1 MEITPTRRNYKSK
14 NKSFKPTQSTPKVN
28 KGPKS
33 RMNFKKTLIED
44 SISQKTTKFS
54 ALLNNPMPLK
64 KETPPFLSASVLEGR
79 VPYLFKSFLTKLYK
93 VKNDKDISLNGGGEQ
108 TDATTKIC
116 ISTIDSLKNIIKDI
130 NAESTFLIVDECHK
144 IGTEK
149 RGDMLTNNWH
159 ATLGLSATPERDYDD
174 NFYIIIK
181 KILGDIIFDYDY
193 IDAREDEVIVNFKL
207 LYGYAALLPEEEQ
220 KYKKFTKSIQ
230 RRAATIGG
238 NNMDDYPLKMLI
250 FNRARLIKNSKNR
263 IPYGV
268 ELIQKYKRD
277 SWIVFTENKKQA
289 KDFNDIIRNKG
300 FKSGI
305 YNTDLN
311 DDERQENLENF
322 KAGKLNVLVSCTA
335 LDEGF
340 DMPEADG
347 AMILSA
353 SSSKRQRIQ
362 RMGRVLRITANK
374 ENALIVTVYSS
385 KTEYEKLREESN
397 RYKLEGVPI
406 KWQQMTL

>member
-1 MEITPTRRNYKSK
+1 MKLRSWQAEAFPLWW
-14 NKSFKPTQSTPKVN
+14 NKQQGIIKVVT
-28 KGPKS
+28 GGG
-33 RMNFKKTLIED
+33 KTFFAIHCIKEYIKASPEKDILIVVP
-44 SISQKTTKFS
+44 SI
-54 ALLNNPMPLK
+54 ALLDQWNEALLENNVNQ
-64 KETPPFLSASVLEGR
+64 EIV
-79 VPYLFKSFLTKLYK
+79 
-93 VKNDKDISLNGGGEQ
+93 LNGGGEKV
-108 TDATTKIC
+108 DKSAKI
-116 ISTIDSLKNIIKDI
+116 IVTTIDSLKNILGIV
-130 NAESTFLIVDECHK
+130 NAENSLLIVDECHK

-207 LYGYAALLPEEEQ
+207 LYGYAALLPEEED

-289 KDFNDIIRNKG
+289 KEFNTIINKKG

-305 YNTDLN
+305 YNTDLK
-311 DDERQENLENF
+311 DDERQENLDSF

-397 RYKLEGVPI
+397 RYQLEGVPV
-406 KWQQMTL
+406 KWQQMSL

>member
-1 MEITPTRRNYKSK
+1 MKLREWQETAFPLWWNRKRGIV
-14 NKSFKPTQSTPKVN
+14 KVVT
-28 KGPKS
+28 GGG
-33 RMNFKKTLIED
+33 KTVFAIHCLKQYLEENPSNSILIVVP
-44 SISQKTTKFS
+44 SI
-54 ALLNNPMPLK
+54 ALLDQWY
-64 KETPPFLSASVLEGR
+64 EGLLQS
-79 VPYLFKSFLTKLYK
+79 YDANQL
-93 VKNDKDISLNGGGEQ
+93 SLNGGGEHLEELSMI
-108 TDATTKIC
+108 T
-116 ISTIDSLKNIIKDI
+116 ISTIDSVKNIIDKFD
-130 NAESTFLIVDECHK
+130 ASQTLLIVDECHK

-149 RGDMLTNNWH
+149 RGETLTNNWH

-207 LYGYAALLPEEEQ
+207 LYAYAAMTPEEEDE
-220 KYKKFTKSIQ
+220 YKKFTKSIQ

-238 NNMDDYPLKMLI
+238 NNMNDYPLKMMI
-250 FNRARLIKNSKNR
+250 FNRARMVKNSKNR
-263 IPYGV
+263 IPFGI
-268 ELIQKYKRD
+268 ELLQKYKRD

-289 KDFNDIIRNKG
+289 KEFNTIINTKG
-300 FKSGI
+300 YQSAI
-305 YNTDLN
+305 YNTDL
-311 DDERQENLENF
+311 DATEREENLNNF
-322 KAGKLNVLVSCTA
+322 KSGNLNVLVSCTA

-374 ENALIVTVYSS
+374 QNALIVTVYSS

-397 RYKLEGVPI
+397 RYQLEGVPI
-406 KWQQMTL
+406 KWQQMQ

>member
-1 MEITPTRRNYKSK
+1 MKLREWQEKAFPLWWAEKRGIV
-14 NKSFKPTQSTPKVN
+14 KVVT
-28 KGPKS
+28 GGG
-33 RMNFKKTLIED
+33 KTVFAIHCLTKYLEEEKD
-44 SISQKTTKFS
+44 NSIFIVVPSIALLDQWYEGLQKTFDDT
-54 ALLNNPMPLK
+54 
-64 KETPPFLSASVLEGR
+64 
-79 VPYLFKSFLTKLYK
+79 
-93 VKNDKDISLNGGGEQ
+93 DISLNGGGEHLEEIS
-108 TDATTKIC
+108 KIT
-116 ISTIDSLKNIIKDI
+116 ISTIDSVKNIIHKFDAS
-130 NAESTFLIVDECHK
+130 NTLLIVDECHK

-149 RGDMLTNNWH
+149 RGETLTNNWH

-207 LYGYAALLPEEEQ
+207 LYAYAAMTKDEED

-238 NNMDDYPLKMLI
+238 NNMNDYPLKMLI
-250 FNRARLIKNSKNR
+250 FNRARMVKNSKNR
-263 IPYGV
+263 IPFGV
-268 ELIQKYKRD
+268 ELLQKHKRD

-289 KDFNDIIRNKG
+289 KEFNKIINKKG
-300 FKSGI
+300 YKSAI
-305 YNTDLN
+305 YNTDLDN
-311 DDERQENLENF
+311 VEREENLYNF
-322 KAGKLNVLVSCTA
+322 KSGNLNVLVSCTA

-385 KTEYEKLREESN
+385 KTEFDKLREESN
-397 RYKLEGVPI
+397 RYKLEGVPV
-406 KWQQMTL
+406 KWQQME

>member
-1 MEITPTRRNYKSK
+1 MKLREWQENAFPLWWAKKRGIIKVVTGGGKTVFAIHCLKKYLEEEPDKSILIVVPSIALLDQWYEGISLNFKSK
-14 NKSFKPTQSTPKVN
+14 
-28 KGPKS
+28 
-33 RMNFKKTLIED
+33 
-44 SISQKTTKFS
+44 
-54 ALLNNPMPLK
+54 
-64 KETPPFLSASVLEGR
+64 
-79 VPYLFKSFLTKLYK
+79 
-93 VKNDKDISLNGGGEQ
+93 DIALNGGGEQ
-108 TDATTKIC
+108 ITDLSKVC
-116 ISTIDSLKNIIKDI
+116 ITTIDSLKNIISKVDQD
-130 NAESTFLIVDECHK
+130 NTLLIVDECHK

-149 RGDMLTNNWH
+149 RGEMLTGNWH

-174 NFYIIIK
+174 NFYIIII

-207 LYGYAALLPEEEQ
+207 LYAYAEMTEAEND
-220 KYKKFTKSIQ
+220 KYKDFTKKIQ

-238 NNMDDYPLKMLI
+238 NNMNDYPLKMLI
-250 FNRARLIKNSKNR
+250 FNRARMVKNSKNR
-263 IPYGV
+263 IPFGV
-268 ELIQKYKRD
+268 ELLQKHKRD

-289 KDFNDIIRNKG
+289 KEFNKIINKKG
-300 FKSGI
+300 YKSAI
-305 YNTDLN
+305 YNTDLDN
-311 DDERQENLENF
+311 AEREENLNNF
-322 KAGKLNVLVSCTA
+322 KSGNLNVLVSCTA

-385 KTEYEKLREESN
+385 NTEYVKLKEESN
-397 RYKLEGVPI
+397 RYQLENVPI
-406 KWQQMTL
+406 RWQKMK

>member
-1 MEITPTRRNYKSK
+1 MKLRQWQEKAFPLWWTKKRGIVKVVTGGGKTVFAIHCLTNYLKEQK
-14 NKSFKPTQSTPKVN
+14 DN
-28 KGPKS
+28 
-33 RMNFKKTLIED
+33 
-44 SISQKTTKFS
+44 SIFIIVPSIALLDQWYEGLQKTF
-54 ALLNNPMPLK
+54 
-64 KETPPFLSASVLEGR
+64 G
-79 VPYLFKSFLTKLYK
+79 
-93 VKNDKDISLNGGGEQ
+93 DKDISLNGGGEHLENIS
-108 TDATTKIC
+108 KIT
-116 ISTIDSLKNIIKDI
+116 ISTIDSVKNIIHKF
-130 NAESTFLIVDECHK
+130 NAPNTLLIVDECHK

-149 RGDMLTNNWH
+149 RGEILTGNWH

-207 LYGYAALLPEEEQ
+207 LYAYAEMTEAEND
-220 KYKKFTKSIQ
+220 KYKDFTKKIQ

-238 NNMDDYPLKMLI
+238 NNMNDYPLKMLI
-250 FNRARLIKNSKNR
+250 FNRARMVKNSKNR
-263 IPYGV
+263 IPFGV
-268 ELIQKYKRD
+268 ELLQKHKRD

-289 KDFNDIIRNKG
+289 KEFNKIINKKG
-300 FKSGI
+300 YKSAI
-305 YNTDLN
+305 YNTDLDN
-311 DDERQENLENF
+311 NEREENLNNF
-322 KAGKLNVLVSCTA
+322 KSGNLNVLVSCTA

-385 KTEYEKLREESN
+385 NTEYVKLKEESN
-397 RYKLEGVPI
+397 RYQLENVPI
-406 KWQQMTL
+406 RWQKMK

>member
-1 MEITPTRRNYKSK
+1 MVTFLKLREWQEKAFPLWWEKKRGIIKVVTGGGKTFFAIHCLKRYLENDPQKSI
-14 NKSFKPTQSTPKVN
+14 
-28 KGPKS
+28 
-33 RMNFKKTLIED
+33 LIVVP
-44 SISQKTTKFS
+44 SI
-54 ALLNNPMPLK
+54 ALLDQWYDSLSQNFDD
-64 KETPPFLSASVLEGR
+64 KE
-79 VPYLFKSFLTKLYK
+79 
-93 VKNDKDISLNGGGEQ
+93 ISLNGGGEQ
-108 TDATTKIC
+108 TKVITKIC
-116 ISTIDSLKNIIKDI
+116 ISTIDSLKNIISLID
-130 NAESTFLIVDECHK
+130 AENTLLIVDECHK

-149 RGDMLTNNWH
+149 RGEMLTNAWH

-207 LYGYAALLPEEEQ
+207 LYGYAALLPEEEN

-238 NNMDDYPLKMLI
+238 QDMNDYPLKMLI
-250 FNRARLIKNSKNR
+250 FNRARLVKNSKNR
-263 IPYGV
+263 IPYGI
-268 ELIQKYKRD
+268 ELIQKYERD
-277 SWIVFTENKKQA
+277 SWIDFTENKKQA
-289 KDFNDIIRNKG
+289 KEFNKIVNNLKG
-300 FKSGI
+300 FNSGI

-311 DDERQENLENF
+311 DDERQENLEKF
-322 KAGKLNVLVSCTA
+322 KAGNLNVLVSCTA

-397 RYKLEGVPI
+397 RYKLEGVPV
-406 KWQQMTL
+406 KWQQMSL

>member
-1 MEITPTRRNYKSK
+1 MVTFLKLREWQEKAFPLWWEKKRGIIKVVTGGGKTFFAIHCLKRYLENDPQKSI
-14 NKSFKPTQSTPKVN
+14 
-28 KGPKS
+28 
-33 RMNFKKTLIED
+33 LIVVP
-44 SISQKTTKFS
+44 SI
-54 ALLNNPMPLK
+54 ALLDQWYDSLSQNFDD
-64 KETPPFLSASVLEGR
+64 KE
-79 VPYLFKSFLTKLYK
+79 
-93 VKNDKDISLNGGGEQ
+93 ISLNGGGEQ
-108 TDATTKIC
+108 TKVITKIC
-116 ISTIDSLKNIIKDI
+116 ISTIDSLKNIISLID
-130 NAESTFLIVDECHK
+130 AENTLLIVDECHK

-149 RGDMLTNNWH
+149 RGEMLTNAWH

-207 LYGYAALLPEEEQ
+207 LYGYAALLPEEEN

-238 NNMDDYPLKMLI
+238 QDMNDYPLKMLI
-250 FNRARLIKNSKNR
+250 FNRARLVKNSKNR
-263 IPYGV
+263 IPYGI
-268 ELIQKYKRD
+268 ELIQKYERD

-289 KDFNDIIRNKG
+289 KEFNKIVNKLKG
-300 FKSGI
+300 FNSGI

-311 DDERQENLENF
+311 DDERQENLEKF
-322 KAGKLNVLVSCTA
+322 KAGNLNVLVSCTA

-362 RMGRVLRITANK
+362 TMGRVLRITANK

-397 RYKLEGVPI
+397 RYKLEGVPV
-406 KWQQMTL
+406 KWQQISL

>member
-1 MEITPTRRNYKSK
+1 MKLREWQEKAFPLWWK
-14 NKSFKPTQSTPKVN
+14 NKRGIIKVVTGGGKTFFAIHCLRKYLEEDHN
-28 KGPKS
+28 K
-33 RMNFKKTLIED
+33 NILIVVP
-44 SISQKTTKFS
+44 SI
-54 ALLNNPMPLK
+54 ALLDQWY
-64 KETPPFLSASVLEGR
+64 ESLSQNFSDRE
-79 VPYLFKSFLTKLYK
+79 
-93 VKNDKDISLNGGGEQ
+93 ISLNGGGEQ
-108 TDATTKIC
+108 TTSITKIC
-116 ISTIDSLKNIIKDI
+116 ISTIDSLKNIIKEVDAS
-130 NAESTFLIVDECHK
+130 NSLLIVDECHK

-149 RGDMLTNNWH
+149 RGEMLTKNWH

-207 LYGYAALLPEEEQ
+207 LYGYAALLPEEEN
-220 KYKKFTKSIQ
+220 KYRKFTKSIQ

-238 NNMDDYPLKMLI
+238 QDMNDYPLKMLI
-250 FNRARLIKNSKNR
+250 FNRARLVKNSKNR
-263 IPYGV
+263 IPYGI

-289 KDFNDIIRNKG
+289 KEFNKKVNHIKG
-300 FKSGI
+300 FESGI
-305 YNTDLN
+305 YNTDLK

-322 KAGKLNVLVSCTA
+322 KAGMLNVLVSCTA

-397 RYKLEGVPI
+397 RYKLEGVPV
-406 KWQQMTL
+406 KWQQMSL

>member
-1 MEITPTRRNYKSK
+1 MKLREWQENAFPLWWAKKRGIIKVVTGGGKTVFAIHCLKKYLEEEPNKSILIVVPSIALLDQWYEGISLNFK
-14 NKSFKPTQSTPKVN
+14 NK
-28 KGPKS
+28 
-33 RMNFKKTLIED
+33 
-44 SISQKTTKFS
+44 
-54 ALLNNPMPLK
+54 
-64 KETPPFLSASVLEGR
+64 
-79 VPYLFKSFLTKLYK
+79 
-93 VKNDKDISLNGGGEQ
+93 DIALNGGGEQ
-108 TDATTKIC
+108 ITDLSKVC
-116 ISTIDSLKNIIKDI
+116 ITTIDSLKNIISKV
-130 NAESTFLIVDECHK
+130 EQQSTLLIVDECHK

-149 RGDMLTNNWH
+149 RGEMLAGNWH

-207 LYGYAALLPEEEQ
+207 LYAYAEMTEAEND
-220 KYKKFTKSIQ
+220 KYKDFTKKIQ

-238 NNMDDYPLKMLI
+238 NNMNDYPLKMLI
-250 FNRARLIKNSKNR
+250 FNRARMVKNSKNR
-263 IPYGV
+263 IPSGV
-268 ELIQKYKRD
+268 KLLQKYKRD

-289 KDFNDIIRNKG
+289 KEFNKIINKKG
-300 FKSGI
+300 YKSAI
-305 YNTDLN
+305 YNTDLDN
-311 DDERQENLENF
+311 AEREENLNNF
-322 KAGKLNVLVSCTA
+322 KSGNLNVLVSCTA

-385 KTEYEKLREESN
+385 KTEFEKLREEST
-397 RYKLEGVPI
+397 RYKLEGVPV
-406 KWQQMTL
+406 KWQQMRL

>member
-1 MEITPTRRNYKSK
+1 MKLREWQAKAFPLWWAKKRGIVKVVTGGGKTVFAIHCLTKYLEE
-14 NKSFKPTQSTPKVN
+14 NK
-28 KGPKS
+28 
-33 RMNFKKTLIED
+33 D
-44 SISQKTTKFS
+44 HSIFIVVPSI
-54 ALLNNPMPLK
+54 ALLDQWY
-64 KETPPFLSASVLEGR
+64 EG
-79 VPYLFKSFLTKLYK
+79 LQKDF
-93 VKNDKDISLNGGGEQ
+93 NEKDIALNGGGEHLEHLSR
-108 TDATTKIC
+108 IN
-116 ISTIDSLKNIIKDI
+116 ISTIDSVKNIIEQFDASK
-130 NAESTFLIVDECHK
+130 TLLIVDECHK

-149 RGDMLTNNWH
+149 RGEILTNNWH

-174 NFYIIIK
+174 NFYIIIR

-207 LYGYAALLPEEEQ
+207 LYAYAAMTQDEEE
-220 KYKKFTKSIQ
+220 KYKKSTKSIQ

-238 NNMDDYPLKMLI
+238 NDMNDYPLKMLI
-250 FNRARLIKNSKNR
+250 FNRARMVKNSKNR
-263 IPYGV
+263 IPFGI
-268 ELIQKYKRD
+268 ELLQKHKRD

-289 KDFNDIIRNKG
+289 KEFNKIINTKG
-300 FKSGI
+300 YKSAI
-305 YNTDLN
+305 YNTDLDN
-311 DDERQENLENF
+311 AEREENLNNF
-322 KAGKLNVLVSCTA
+322 KNGNLNVLVSCTA

-374 ENALIVTVYSS
+374 QNALIVTVYSS
-385 KTEYEKLREESN
+385 KTEFDKLREESN

-406 KWQQMTL
+406 KWQQMK

>member
-1 MEITPTRRNYKSK
+1 MKLREWQAKAFPLWWAKKRGIVKVVTGGGKTVFAIHCLAKHLEE
-14 NKSFKPTQSTPKVN
+14 NK
-28 KGPKS
+28 
-33 RMNFKKTLIED
+33 D
-44 SISQKTTKFS
+44 HSIFIVVPSI
-54 ALLNNPMPLK
+54 ALLDQWY
-64 KETPPFLSASVLEGR
+64 EG
-79 VPYLFKSFLTKLYK
+79 LQKDFSE
-93 VKNDKDISLNGGGEQ
+93 KDIALNGGGEHLEHLSR
-108 TDATTKIC
+108 IN
-116 ISTIDSLKNIIKDI
+116 ISTIDSVKNIIEQFDASK
-130 NAESTFLIVDECHK
+130 TLLIVDECHK

-149 RGDMLTNNWH
+149 RGEILTNNWH

-174 NFYIIIK
+174 NFYIIIR

-207 LYGYAALLPEEEQ
+207 LYAYAAMTQDEEE
-220 KYKKFTKSIQ
+220 KYKKSTKSIQ

-238 NNMDDYPLKMLI
+238 NDMNDYPLKMLI
-250 FNRARLIKNSKNR
+250 FNRARMVKNSKNR
-263 IPYGV
+263 IPFGI
-268 ELIQKYKRD
+268 ELLQKHKRD

-289 KDFNDIIRNKG
+289 KEFNKIINTKG
-300 FKSGI
+300 YKSAI
-305 YNTDLN
+305 YNTDLDN
-311 DDERQENLENF
+311 AEREENLNNF
-322 KAGKLNVLVSCTA
+322 KNGNLNVLVSCTA

-374 ENALIVTVYSS
+374 QNALIVTVYSS
-385 KTEYEKLREESN
+385 KTEFDKLREESN

-406 KWQQMTL
+406 KWQQMKQV

>member
-1 MEITPTRRNYKSK
+1 MKLREWQEKAFPLWWK
-14 NKSFKPTQSTPKVN
+14 NKRGIIKVVTGGGKTFFAIHCLRKYLEEDHN
-28 KGPKS
+28 K
-33 RMNFKKTLIED
+33 NILIVVP
-44 SISQKTTKFS
+44 SI
-54 ALLNNPMPLK
+54 ALLDQWY
-64 KETPPFLSASVLEGR
+64 ESLSQNFSDRE
-79 VPYLFKSFLTKLYK
+79 
-93 VKNDKDISLNGGGEQ
+93 ISLNGGGEQ
-108 TDATTKIC
+108 TTSITKIC
-116 ISTIDSLKNIIKDI
+116 ISTIDSLKNIIKEVDAS
-130 NAESTFLIVDECHK
+130 NSLLIVDECHK

-149 RGDMLTNNWH
+149 RGEMLTNNWH

-207 LYGYAALLPEEEQ
+207 LYGYAALLPEEEN
-220 KYKKFTKSIQ
+220 KYRKFTKSIQ

-238 NNMDDYPLKMLI
+238 QDMNDYPLKMLI
-250 FNRARLIKNSKNR
+250 FNRARLVKNSKNR
-263 IPYGV
+263 IPYGI
-268 ELIQKYKRD
+268 ELIQKYERD

-289 KDFNDIIRNKG
+289 KEFNKKVNHIKG
-300 FKSGI
+300 FESGI
-305 YNTDLN
+305 YNTDLK

-406 KWQQMTL
+406 KWQQMSL

>member
-1 MEITPTRRNYKSK
+1 MKLRQWQEKAFPLWWAKKRGIV
-14 NKSFKPTQSTPKVN
+14 KVVT
-28 KGPKS
+28 GGG
-33 RMNFKKTLIED
+33 KTVFAIHCLTKYLEEQKD
-44 SISQKTTKFS
+44 NSIFIVVPSIALLDQWYEGLQKTF
-54 ALLNNPMPLK
+54 
-64 KETPPFLSASVLEGR
+64 G
-79 VPYLFKSFLTKLYK
+79 
-93 VKNDKDISLNGGGEQ
+93 DKDISLNGGGEHLENIS
-108 TDATTKIC
+108 KIT
-116 ISTIDSLKNIIKDI
+116 ISTIDSVKNIIHKFDAS
-130 NAESTFLIVDECHK
+130 NTLLIVDECHK

-149 RGDMLTNNWH
+149 RGETLTNNWH

-207 LYGYAALLPEEEQ
+207 LYAYAAMTEDEEE

-238 NNMDDYPLKMLI
+238 NNMNDYPLKMLI
-250 FNRARLIKNSKNR
+250 FNRARMVKNSKNR
-263 IPYGV
+263 IPFGV
-268 ELIQKYKRD
+268 ELLQKHKRD

-289 KDFNDIIRNKG
+289 KEFNKIINKKG
-300 FKSGI
+300 YKSAI
-305 YNTDLN
+305 YNTDLDN
-311 DDERQENLENF
+311 AEREENLNNF
-322 KAGKLNVLVSCTA
+322 KSGKLNVLVSCTA

-385 KTEYEKLREESN
+385 KTEFDKLREESN
-397 RYKLEGVPI
+397 RYKLEGVPV
-406 KWQQMTL
+406 KWQQMK

>member
-1 MEITPTRRNYKSK
+1 LKLREWQENAFPLWWAKKRGIIKVVTGGGKTVFAIHCLKKYLEEEPDKSILIVVPSIALLDQWYEGISLNFKSK
-14 NKSFKPTQSTPKVN
+14 
-28 KGPKS
+28 
-33 RMNFKKTLIED
+33 
-44 SISQKTTKFS
+44 
-54 ALLNNPMPLK
+54 
-64 KETPPFLSASVLEGR
+64 
-79 VPYLFKSFLTKLYK
+79 
-93 VKNDKDISLNGGGEQ
+93 DIALNGGGEQ
-108 TDATTKIC
+108 ITDLSKVC
-116 ISTIDSLKNIIKDI
+116 ITTIDSLKNIISKVDQD
-130 NAESTFLIVDECHK
+130 NTLLIVDECHK

-149 RGDMLTNNWH
+149 RGEMLTGNWH

-207 LYGYAALLPEEEQ
+207 LYAYAEMTEAEND
-220 KYKKFTKSIQ
+220 KYKDFTKKIQ

-238 NNMDDYPLKMLI
+238 NNMNDYPLKMLI
-250 FNRARLIKNSKNR
+250 FNRARMVKNSKNR
-263 IPYGV
+263 IPFGV
-268 ELIQKYKRD
+268 ELLQKHKRD

-289 KDFNDIIRNKG
+289 KEFNKIINKKG
-300 FKSGI
+300 YKSAI
-305 YNTDLN
+305 YNTDLDN
-311 DDERQENLENF
+311 NEREENLNNF
-322 KAGKLNVLVSCTA
+322 KSGNLNVLVSCTA

-385 KTEYEKLREESN
+385 NTEYVKLKEESN
-397 RYKLEGVPI
+397 RYQLENVPI
-406 KWQQMTL
+406 RWQKMK

>member
-1 MEITPTRRNYKSK
+1 MKLREWQAKAFPLWWAKKRGIVKVVTGGGKTVFAIHCLTKYLEE
-14 NKSFKPTQSTPKVN
+14 NK
-28 KGPKS
+28 
-33 RMNFKKTLIED
+33 D
-44 SISQKTTKFS
+44 HSIFIVVPSI
-54 ALLNNPMPLK
+54 ALLDQWYEGLQKDFNE
-64 KETPPFLSASVLEGR
+64 KE
-79 VPYLFKSFLTKLYK
+79 
-93 VKNDKDISLNGGGEQ
+93 ISLNGGGEHLE
-108 TDATTKIC
+108 KLSRIN
-116 ISTIDSLKNIIKDI
+116 ISTIDSVKNIIQQFDASK
-130 NAESTFLIVDECHK
+130 TLLIVDECHK

-149 RGDMLTNNWH
+149 RGEVLSNNWY

-174 NFYIIIK
+174 NFYIIIR

-207 LYGYAALLPEEEQ
+207 LYAYAAMTPDEEE

-238 NNMDDYPLKMLI
+238 NDMNDYPLKMLI
-250 FNRARLIKNSKNR
+250 FNRARMVKNSKNR
-263 IPYGV
+263 IPFGI
-268 ELIQKYKRD
+268 ELLQKHKRD

-289 KDFNDIIRNKG
+289 KEFNKIINTKG
-300 FKSGI
+300 YKSAI
-305 YNTDLN
+305 YNTDLDN
-311 DDERQENLENF
+311 AEREENLNNF
-322 KAGKLNVLVSCTA
+322 KNGNLNVLVSCTA

-374 ENALIVTVYSS
+374 QNALIVTVYSS
-385 KTEYEKLREESN
+385 KTEFDKLREESN
-397 RYKLEGVPI
+397 RYKLEGVPV
-406 KWQQMTL
+406 KWQQMK

>member
-1 MEITPTRRNYKSK
+1 MKLRQWQEKAFPLWWAKKRGIV
-14 NKSFKPTQSTPKVN
+14 KVVTGGGKTVFAIYCLTKYLEEQ
-28 KGPKS
+28 KG
-33 RMNFKKTLIED
+33 N
-44 SISQKTTKFS
+44 SIFIIVPSIALLDQWYEGLQKTF
-54 ALLNNPMPLK
+54 
-64 KETPPFLSASVLEGR
+64 G
-79 VPYLFKSFLTKLYK
+79 
-93 VKNDKDISLNGGGEQ
+93 DKDISLNGGGEHLENIS
-108 TDATTKIC
+108 KIT
-116 ISTIDSLKNIIKDI
+116 ISTIDSVKNIIHKF
-130 NAESTFLIVDECHK
+130 NAPNTLLIVDECHK

-149 RGDMLTNNWH
+149 RGEILTGNWH

-207 LYGYAALLPEEEQ
+207 LYAYAEMTEAEND
-220 KYKKFTKSIQ
+220 KYKDFTKKIQ

-238 NNMDDYPLKMLI
+238 NNMNDYPLKMLI
-250 FNRARLIKNSKNR
+250 FNRARMVKNSKNR
-263 IPYGV
+263 IPFGV
-268 ELIQKYKRD
+268 ELLQKHKRD

-289 KDFNDIIRNKG
+289 KEFNKIINKKG
-300 FKSGI
+300 YKSAI
-305 YNTDLN
+305 YNTDLDN
-311 DDERQENLENF
+311 NEREENLNNF
-322 KAGKLNVLVSCTA
+322 KSGNLNVLVSCTA

-385 KTEYEKLREESN
+385 NTEYVKLKEESN
-397 RYKLEGVPI
+397 RYQLENVPI
-406 KWQQMTL
+406 RWQKMK

>member
-1 MEITPTRRNYKSK
+1 LKLRDWQEKAFPLWWADKRGIVKVVTGGGKTIFAIHCLTKYLEEERSKSI
-14 NKSFKPTQSTPKVN
+14 
-28 KGPKS
+28 
-33 RMNFKKTLIED
+33 LIVVP
-44 SISQKTTKFS
+44 SI
-54 ALLNNPMPLK
+54 ALLDQWYEVMSQ
-64 KETPPFLSASVLEGR
+64 TFDS
-79 VPYLFKSFLTKLYK
+79 
-93 VKNDKDISLNGGGEQ
+93 KDITINGGGEQ
-108 TDATTKIC
+108 PEDITKIC
-116 ISTIDSLKNIIKDI
+116 ITTVDSVKNIINKVD
-130 NAESTFLIVDECHK
+130 AENTLLVVDECHK

-149 RGDMLTNNWH
+149 RGEMLTNNWH

-181 KILGDIIFDYDY
+181 RILGDIIFDYDY

-207 LYGYAALLPEEEQ
+207 LYGYAAMLPEEED
-220 KYKKFTKSIQ
+220 KYTKFTKNIQ

-238 NNMDDYPLKMLI
+238 SNMNDYPLKMLI
-250 FNRARLIKNSKNR
+250 FNRARLVKNSKNR

-268 ELIQKYKRD
+268 ELLLKHKRE

-289 KDFNDIIRNKG
+289 KEFNKIINKKG

-311 DDERQENLENF
+311 DEERLHNLTAF
-322 KAGKLNVLVSCTA
+322 KNRELNVLVSCTA

-385 KTEYEKLREESN
+385 KTEFTKLREESN
-397 RYKLEGVPI
+397 RYKLEGVPV
-406 KWQQMTL
+406 KWQQMRS

>member
-1 MEITPTRRNYKSK
+1 MKLREWQAKAFPLWWAKKRGIVKVVTGGGKTVFAIHCLTKYLEE
-14 NKSFKPTQSTPKVN
+14 NK
-28 KGPKS
+28 
-33 RMNFKKTLIED
+33 D
-44 SISQKTTKFS
+44 HSIFIVVPSI
-54 ALLNNPMPLK
+54 ALLDQWY
-64 KETPPFLSASVLEGR
+64 EG
-79 VPYLFKSFLTKLYK
+79 LQKDFNE
-93 VKNDKDISLNGGGEQ
+93 KNIALNGGGEHLEHLSR
-108 TDATTKIC
+108 IN
-116 ISTIDSLKNIIKDI
+116 ISTIDSVKNIIEQF
-130 NAESTFLIVDECHK
+130 NASKTLLIVDECHK

-149 RGDMLTNNWH
+149 RGEVLTNNWH

-174 NFYIIIK
+174 NFYIIIR

-207 LYGYAALLPEEEQ
+207 LYAYAAMTPDEEE

-238 NNMDDYPLKMLI
+238 NDMNDYPLKMLI
-250 FNRARLIKNSKNR
+250 FNRARMVKNSKNR
-263 IPYGV
+263 IPFGI
-268 ELIQKYKRD
+268 ELLQKHKRD

-289 KDFNDIIRNKG
+289 KEFNKIINTKG
-300 FKSGI
+300 YKSAI
-305 YNTDLN
+305 YNTDLDN
-311 DDERQENLENF
+311 AEREENLNNF
-322 KAGKLNVLVSCTA
+322 KNGNLNVLVSCTA

-374 ENALIVTVYSS
+374 QNALIVTVYSS
-385 KTEYEKLREESN
+385 KTEFDKLREESN
-397 RYKLEGVPI
+397 RYKLEGVPV
-406 KWQQMTL
+406 KWQQMK

>member
-1 MEITPTRRNYKSK
+1 MKLREWQENAFPLWWAKKRGIIKVVTGGGKTVFAIHCLKKYLEEEPDKSILIVVPSIALLDQWYEGISLNFKSK
-14 NKSFKPTQSTPKVN
+14 
-28 KGPKS
+28 
-33 RMNFKKTLIED
+33 
-44 SISQKTTKFS
+44 
-54 ALLNNPMPLK
+54 
-64 KETPPFLSASVLEGR
+64 
-79 VPYLFKSFLTKLYK
+79 
-93 VKNDKDISLNGGGEQ
+93 DIALNGGGEQ
-108 TDATTKIC
+108 ITDLSKVC
-116 ISTIDSLKNIIKDI
+116 ITTIDSLKNIISKVDQD
-130 NAESTFLIVDECHK
+130 NTLLIVDECHK

-149 RGDMLTNNWH
+149 RGEILTGNWH

-207 LYGYAALLPEEEQ
+207 LYAYAEMTEAEND
-220 KYKKFTKSIQ
+220 KYKDFTKKIQ

-238 NNMDDYPLKMLI
+238 NNMNDYPLKMLI
-250 FNRARLIKNSKNR
+250 FNRARMVKNSKNR
-263 IPYGV
+263 IPFGV
-268 ELIQKYKRD
+268 ELLQKHKRD

-289 KDFNDIIRNKG
+289 KEFNKIINKKG
-300 FKSGI
+300 YKSAI
-305 YNTDLN
+305 YNTDLDN
-311 DDERQENLENF
+311 AEREENLNNF
-322 KAGKLNVLVSCTA
+322 KSGNLNVLVSCTA

-385 KTEYEKLREESN
+385 NTEYVKLKEESN
-397 RYKLEGVPI
+397 RYQLENVPI
-406 KWQQMTL
+406 RWQKMK

>member
-1 MEITPTRRNYKSK
+1 MKLRQWQEKAFPLWWAKKRGIV
-14 NKSFKPTQSTPKVN
+14 KVVTGGGKTVFAIHCLTKYLEEQ
-28 KGPKS
+28 KG
-33 RMNFKKTLIED
+33 N
-44 SISQKTTKFS
+44 SIFIIVPSIALLDQWYEGLQKTF
-54 ALLNNPMPLK
+54 
-64 KETPPFLSASVLEGR
+64 G
-79 VPYLFKSFLTKLYK
+79 
-93 VKNDKDISLNGGGEQ
+93 DKDISLNGGGEHLE
-108 TDATTKIC
+108 TISKIT
-116 ISTIDSLKNIIKDI
+116 ISTIDSVKNIIHKF
-130 NAESTFLIVDECHK
+130 NAPNTLLIVDECHK

-149 RGDMLTNNWH
+149 RGEILTGNWH

-207 LYGYAALLPEEEQ
+207 LYAYAEMTEAEND
-220 KYKKFTKSIQ
+220 KYKDFTKKIQ

-238 NNMDDYPLKMLI
+238 NNMNDYPLKMLI
-250 FNRARLIKNSKNR
+250 FNRARMVKNSKNR
-263 IPYGV
+263 IPFGV
-268 ELIQKYKRD
+268 ELLQKHKRD

-289 KDFNDIIRNKG
+289 KEFNKIINKKG
-300 FKSGI
+300 YKSAI
-305 YNTDLN
+305 YNTDLDN
-311 DDERQENLENF
+311 NEREENLNNF
-322 KAGKLNVLVSCTA
+322 KSGNLNVLVSCTA

-385 KTEYEKLREESN
+385 NTEYVKLKEESN
-397 RYKLEGVPI
+397 RYQLENVPI
-406 KWQQMTL
+406 RWQKMK

>member
-1 MEITPTRRNYKSK
+1 MKLREWQENAFPLWWAKKRGIIKVVTGGGKTVFAIHCLKKYLEEEPKKSILIVVPSIALLDQWYEGISLNFK
-14 NKSFKPTQSTPKVN
+14 NK
-28 KGPKS
+28 
-33 RMNFKKTLIED
+33 
-44 SISQKTTKFS
+44 
-54 ALLNNPMPLK
+54 
-64 KETPPFLSASVLEGR
+64 
-79 VPYLFKSFLTKLYK
+79 
-93 VKNDKDISLNGGGEQ
+93 DIALNGGGEQ
-108 TDATTKIC
+108 ITDLSKVC
-116 ISTIDSLKNIIKDI
+116 ITTIDSLKNIISKV
-130 NAESTFLIVDECHK
+130 EQQSTLLIVDECHK

-149 RGDMLTNNWH
+149 RGEMLAGNWH

-181 KILGDIIFDYDY
+181 RILGDIIFDYDY

-207 LYGYAALLPEEEQ
+207 LYAYAEMTEAEND
-220 KYKKFTKSIQ
+220 KYKDFTKKIQ

-238 NNMDDYPLKMLI
+238 NNMNDYPLKMLI
-250 FNRARLIKNSKNR
+250 FNRARMVKNSKNR
-263 IPYGV
+263 IPSGV
-268 ELIQKYKRD
+268 KLLQKYKRD

-289 KDFNDIIRNKG
+289 KEFNKIINKKG
-300 FKSGI
+300 YKSAI
-305 YNTDLN
+305 YNTDLDN
-311 DDERQENLENF
+311 AEREENLNNF
-322 KAGKLNVLVSCTA
+322 KSGNLNVLVSCTA

-385 KTEYEKLREESN
+385 KTEFEKLREESN
-397 RYKLEGVPI
+397 RYKLEGVPV
-406 KWQQMTL
+406 KWQQMRL

>member
-1 MEITPTRRNYKSK
+1 MKLREWQAKAFPLWWSKKRGIVKVVTGGGKTVFAIHCLTRYLEE
-14 NKSFKPTQSTPKVN
+14 NK
-28 KGPKS
+28 
-33 RMNFKKTLIED
+33 D
-44 SISQKTTKFS
+44 HSIFIVVPSI
-54 ALLNNPMPLK
+54 ALLDQWCEGLQKDFNE
-64 KETPPFLSASVLEGR
+64 KEIA
-79 VPYLFKSFLTKLYK
+79 
-93 VKNDKDISLNGGGEQ
+93 LNGGGEHLE
-108 TDATTKIC
+108 KLSRINL
-116 ISTIDSLKNIIKDI
+116 STIDSVKNIIEQFDASK
-130 NAESTFLIVDECHK
+130 TLLIVDECHK

-149 RGDMLTNNWH
+149 RGEVLSNSWH

-174 NFYIIIK
+174 NFYIIIR

-207 LYGYAALLPEEEQ
+207 LYAYAAMTPDEEE

-238 NNMDDYPLKMLI
+238 NDMNDYPLKMLI
-250 FNRARLIKNSKNR
+250 FNRARMVKNSKNR
-263 IPYGV
+263 IPFGI
-268 ELIQKYKRD
+268 ELLQKHKRD

-289 KDFNDIIRNKG
+289 KEFNKIINTKG
-300 FKSGI
+300 YKSAI
-305 YNTDLN
+305 YNTDL
-311 DDERQENLENF
+311 DSAEREENLNNF
-322 KAGKLNVLVSCTA
+322 KNGNLNVLVSCTA

-374 ENALIVTVYSS
+374 QNALIVTVYSS
-385 KTEYEKLREESN
+385 KTEFAKLREESN
-397 RYKLEGVPI
+397 RYKLEGVPVR
-406 KWQQMTL
+406 WQQMK

>member
-1 MEITPTRRNYKSK
+1 MKLREWQENAFPLWWAKKRGIIKVVTGGGKTVFAIHCLKKYLEEEPDKSILIVVPSIALLDQWYEGISLNFKSK
-14 NKSFKPTQSTPKVN
+14 
-28 KGPKS
+28 
-33 RMNFKKTLIED
+33 
-44 SISQKTTKFS
+44 
-54 ALLNNPMPLK
+54 
-64 KETPPFLSASVLEGR
+64 
-79 VPYLFKSFLTKLYK
+79 
-93 VKNDKDISLNGGGEQ
+93 DIALNGGGEQ
-108 TDATTKIC
+108 ITDLSKVC
-116 ISTIDSLKNIIKDI
+116 ITTIDSLKNIISKVDQD
-130 NAESTFLIVDECHK
+130 NTLLIVDECHK

-149 RGDMLTNNWH
+149 RGEMLTGNWH

-207 LYGYAALLPEEEQ
+207 LYAYAEMTEAEND
-220 KYKKFTKSIQ
+220 KYKDFTKKIQ

-238 NNMDDYPLKMLI
+238 NNMNDYPLKMLI
-250 FNRARLIKNSKNR
+250 FNRARMVKNSKNR
-263 IPYGV
+263 IPFGV
-268 ELIQKYKRD
+268 ELLQKHKRD

-289 KDFNDIIRNKG
+289 KEFNKIINKKG
-300 FKSGI
+300 YKSAI
-305 YNTDLN
+305 YNTDLDN
-311 DDERQENLENF
+311 AEREENLNNF
-322 KAGKLNVLVSCTA
+322 KSRNLNVLVSCTA

-385 KTEYEKLREESN
+385 NTEYVKLKEESN
-397 RYKLEGVPI
+397 RYQLENVPI
-406 KWQQMTL
+406 KWQKMK

>member
-1 MEITPTRRNYKSK
+1 MVTFLKLREWQEKAFPLWWEKKRGIIKVVTGGGKTFFAIHCLKRYLENDPQKSI
-14 NKSFKPTQSTPKVN
+14 
-28 KGPKS
+28 
-33 RMNFKKTLIED
+33 LIVVP
-44 SISQKTTKFS
+44 SI
-54 ALLNNPMPLK
+54 ALLDQWYDSLSQNFDD
-64 KETPPFLSASVLEGR
+64 KE
-79 VPYLFKSFLTKLYK
+79 
-93 VKNDKDISLNGGGEQ
+93 ISLNGGGEQ
-108 TDATTKIC
+108 TKIITKIC
-116 ISTIDSLKNIIKDI
+116 ISTIDSLKNIISLID
-130 NAESTFLIVDECHK
+130 AENTLLIVDECHK

-149 RGDMLTNNWH
+149 RGEMLTNAWH

-207 LYGYAALLPEEEQ
+207 LYGYAALLPEEEN

-238 NNMDDYPLKMLI
+238 QDMNDYPLKMLI
-250 FNRARLIKNSKNR
+250 FNRARLVKNSQNR
-263 IPYGV
+263 IPYGI
-268 ELIQKYKRD
+268 ELIQKYERD

-289 KDFNDIIRNKG
+289 KEFNKIVNKLKG
-300 FKSGI
+300 FNSGI

-311 DDERQENLENF
+311 DDERQENLEKF
-322 KAGKLNVLVSCTA
+322 KAGNLNVLVSCTA

-397 RYKLEGVPI
+397 RYKLEGVPV
-406 KWQQMTL
+406 KWQQMSL

>member
-1 MEITPTRRNYKSK
+1 MKLREWQEKAFPLWWAEKRGIV
-14 NKSFKPTQSTPKVN
+14 KVVT
-28 KGPKS
+28 GGG
-33 RMNFKKTLIED
+33 KTVFAIHCLTKYLEEEKD
-44 SISQKTTKFS
+44 NSIFIVVPSIALLDQWYEGLQKTFDDT
-54 ALLNNPMPLK
+54 
-64 KETPPFLSASVLEGR
+64 
-79 VPYLFKSFLTKLYK
+79 
-93 VKNDKDISLNGGGEQ
+93 DISLNGGGEHLEEISKV
-108 TDATTKIC
+108 T
-116 ISTIDSLKNIIKDI
+116 ISTIDSVKNIIHKFDAS
-130 NAESTFLIVDECHK
+130 NTLLIVDECHK

-149 RGDMLTNNWH
+149 RGETLTNNWH

-207 LYGYAALLPEEEQ
+207 LYAYAAMTKDEED

-230 RRAATIGG
+230 RRAANIGG
-238 NNMDDYPLKMLI
+238 NNMNDYPLKMLI
-250 FNRARLIKNSKNR
+250 FNRARMVKNSKNR
-263 IPYGV
+263 IPFGV
-268 ELIQKYKRD
+268 ELLQKHKRD

-289 KDFNDIIRNKG
+289 KEFNKIINKKG
-300 FKSGI
+300 YKSAI
-305 YNTDLN
+305 YNTDLDN
-311 DDERQENLENF
+311 AEREENLNNF
-322 KAGKLNVLVSCTA
+322 KSGNLNVLVSCTA

-385 KTEYEKLREESN
+385 KTEFDKLREESN
-397 RYKLEGVPI
+397 RYKLEGVPV
-406 KWQQMTL
+406 KWQQME

>member
-1 MEITPTRRNYKSK
+1 MKLREWQAKAFPLWWAKKRGIVKVVTGGGKTVFAIYCLAKYLEE
-14 NKSFKPTQSTPKVN
+14 NK
-28 KGPKS
+28 
-33 RMNFKKTLIED
+33 D
-44 SISQKTTKFS
+44 HSIFIVVPSI
-54 ALLNNPMPLK
+54 ALLDQWY
-64 KETPPFLSASVLEGR
+64 EG
-79 VPYLFKSFLTKLYK
+79 LQKDF
-93 VKNDKDISLNGGGEQ
+93 NEKDIALNGGGEHLEQ
-108 TDATTKIC
+108 LSRIN
-116 ISTIDSLKNIIKDI
+116 ISTIDSVKNIIEQFDASK
-130 NAESTFLIVDECHK
+130 TLLIVDECHK

-149 RGDMLTNNWH
+149 RGEVLTNNWH

-174 NFYIIIK
+174 NFYIIIR

-207 LYGYAALLPEEEQ
+207 LYAYAAMTQDEEE

-238 NNMDDYPLKMLI
+238 NDMNDYPLKMLI
-250 FNRARLIKNSKNR
+250 FNRARMVKNSKNR
-263 IPYGV
+263 IPFGI
-268 ELIQKYKRD
+268 ELLQKHKRD

-289 KDFNDIIRNKG
+289 KEFNKIINTKG
-300 FKSGI
+300 YKSAI
-305 YNTDLN
+305 YNTDLDN
-311 DDERQENLENF
+311 AEREENLNNF
-322 KAGKLNVLVSCTA
+322 KNGNLNVLVSCTA

-374 ENALIVTVYSS
+374 QNALIVTVYSS
-385 KTEYEKLREESN
+385 KTEFDKLREESN

-406 KWQQMTL
+406 KWQKMS

>member
-1 MEITPTRRNYKSK
+1 LKLREWQAKAFPLWWAKKRGIVKVVTGGGKTVFAIHCLAKHLEE
-14 NKSFKPTQSTPKVN
+14 NK
-28 KGPKS
+28 
-33 RMNFKKTLIED
+33 D
-44 SISQKTTKFS
+44 HSIFIVVPSI
-54 ALLNNPMPLK
+54 ALLDQWY
-64 KETPPFLSASVLEGR
+64 EG
-79 VPYLFKSFLTKLYK
+79 LQKDFSE
-93 VKNDKDISLNGGGEQ
+93 KDIALNGGGEHLEHLSR
-108 TDATTKIC
+108 IN
-116 ISTIDSLKNIIKDI
+116 ISTIDSVKNIIEQFDASK
-130 NAESTFLIVDECHK
+130 TLLIVDECHK

-149 RGDMLTNNWH
+149 RGEVLTNNWH

-174 NFYIIIK
+174 NFYIIIR

-207 LYGYAALLPEEEQ
+207 LYAYAAMTPDEEE

-238 NNMDDYPLKMLI
+238 NDMNDYPLKMLI
-250 FNRARLIKNSKNR
+250 FNRARMVKNSKNR
-263 IPYGV
+263 IPFGI
-268 ELIQKYKRD
+268 ELLQKHKRD

-289 KDFNDIIRNKG
+289 KEFNKIINTKG
-300 FKSGI
+300 YKSAI
-305 YNTDLN
+305 YNTDLDN
-311 DDERQENLENF
+311 SEREENLNNF
-322 KAGKLNVLVSCTA
+322 KNRNLNVLVSCTA

-374 ENALIVTVYSS
+374 QNALIVTVYSS
-385 KTEYEKLREESN
+385 KTEFDKLREESN

-406 KWQQMTL
+406 KWQQMK

>member
-1 MEITPTRRNYKSK
+1 MKLREWQEKAFPLWWDKKQGIVKVVTGGGKTFFAIFCLKKYLEKDPT
-14 NKSFKPTQSTPKVN
+14 
-28 KGPKS
+28 
-33 RMNFKKTLIED
+33 KKILIIVP
-44 SISQKTTKFS
+44 SI
-54 ALLNNPMPLK
+54 ALLDQWY
-64 KETPPFLSASVLEGR
+64 ESLSQ
-79 VPYLFKSFLTKLYK
+79 SFSD
-93 VKNDKDISLNGGGEQ
+93 NDIGLNGGGEQ
-108 TDATTKIC
+108 TSSSTKIC
-116 ISTIDSLKNIIKDI
+116 ISTIDSLKNIINGI
-130 NAESTFLIVDECHK
+130 NVKETFLIVDECHK

-149 RGDMLTNNWH
+149 RGDMLTGKWH

-289 KDFNDIIRNKG
+289 KDFNKIINSKG

-305 YNTDLN
+305 YNTDLK
-311 DDERQENLENF
+311 DDERQENLDNF

-385 KTEYEKLREESN
+385 KTEYDKLREESN
-397 RYKLEGVPI
+397 RYKLEGVPV
-406 KWQQMTL
+406 KWQQMSL

>member
-1 MEITPTRRNYKSK
+1 LKLREWQENAFPLWWAKKRGIIKVVTGGGKTVFAIHCLKKYLEEEPDKSILIVVPSIALLDQWYEGISLNFKSK
-14 NKSFKPTQSTPKVN
+14 
-28 KGPKS
+28 
-33 RMNFKKTLIED
+33 
-44 SISQKTTKFS
+44 
-54 ALLNNPMPLK
+54 
-64 KETPPFLSASVLEGR
+64 
-79 VPYLFKSFLTKLYK
+79 
-93 VKNDKDISLNGGGEQ
+93 DIALNGGGEQ
-108 TDATTKIC
+108 ITDLSKVC
-116 ISTIDSLKNIIKDI
+116 ITTIDSLKNIISKVDRD
-130 NAESTFLIVDECHK
+130 NTLLIVDECHK

-149 RGDMLTNNWH
+149 RGEMLTGNWH

-207 LYGYAALLPEEEQ
+207 LYAYAEMTEAEND
-220 KYKKFTKSIQ
+220 KYKDFTKKIQ

-238 NNMDDYPLKMLI
+238 NNMNDYPLKMLI
-250 FNRARLIKNSKNR
+250 FNRARMVKNSKNR
-263 IPYGV
+263 IPFGV
-268 ELIQKYKRD
+268 ELLQKHKRD

-289 KDFNDIIRNKG
+289 KEFNKIINKKG
-300 FKSGI
+300 YKSAI
-305 YNTDLN
+305 YNTDLDN
-311 DDERQENLENF
+311 NEREENLNNF
-322 KAGKLNVLVSCTA
+322 KSGNLNVLVSCTA

-385 KTEYEKLREESN
+385 NTEYVKLKEESN
-397 RYKLEGVPI
+397 RYQLENVPI
-406 KWQQMTL
+406 RWQKMK

>member
-1 MEITPTRRNYKSK
+1 MKLRQWQEKAFPLWWAKKKGIV
-14 NKSFKPTQSTPKVN
+14 KVVT
-28 KGPKS
+28 GGG
-33 RMNFKKTLIED
+33 KTVFAIHCLTKYLKEQKD
-44 SISQKTTKFS
+44 NSIFIIVPSIALLDQWYEGLQKTF
-54 ALLNNPMPLK
+54 
-64 KETPPFLSASVLEGR
+64 G
-79 VPYLFKSFLTKLYK
+79 
-93 VKNDKDISLNGGGEQ
+93 DKDISLNGGGEHLENIS
-108 TDATTKIC
+108 KIT
-116 ISTIDSLKNIIKDI
+116 ISTIDSVKNIIHKF
-130 NAESTFLIVDECHK
+130 NAPNTLLIVDECHK

-149 RGDMLTNNWH
+149 RGEILTGNWH

-207 LYGYAALLPEEEQ
+207 LYAYAEMTEAEND
-220 KYKKFTKSIQ
+220 KYKDFTKKIQ

-238 NNMDDYPLKMLI
+238 NNMNDYPLKMLI
-250 FNRARLIKNSKNR
+250 FNRARMVKNSKNR
-263 IPYGV
+263 IPFGV
-268 ELIQKYKRD
+268 ELLQKHKRD

-289 KDFNDIIRNKG
+289 KEFNKIINKKG
-300 FKSGI
+300 YKSAI
-305 YNTDLN
+305 YNTDLDN
-311 DDERQENLENF
+311 NEREENLNNF
-322 KAGKLNVLVSCTA
+322 KSGNLNVLVSCTA

-385 KTEYEKLREESN
+385 NTEYVKLKEESN
-397 RYKLEGVPI
+397 RYQLENVPI
-406 KWQQMTL
+406 RWQKMK

>member
-1 MEITPTRRNYKSK
+1 MKLRQWQEKAFPLWWAKKRGIV
-14 NKSFKPTQSTPKVN
+14 KVVT
-28 KGPKS
+28 GGG
-33 RMNFKKTLIED
+33 KTVFAIHCLTKYLEEEKD
-44 SISQKTTKFS
+44 NSIFIVVPSIALLDQWYEGLQKTF
-54 ALLNNPMPLK
+54 
-64 KETPPFLSASVLEGR
+64 G
-79 VPYLFKSFLTKLYK
+79 
-93 VKNDKDISLNGGGEQ
+93 DKDISLNGGGEHLEVIS
-108 TDATTKIC
+108 KIT
-116 ISTIDSLKNIIKDI
+116 ISTIDSVKNIIHKFDAS
-130 NAESTFLIVDECHK
+130 NTLLIVDECHK

-149 RGDMLTNNWH
+149 RGETLTNNWH

-207 LYGYAALLPEEEQ
+207 LYAYAAMTEDEEE

-238 NNMDDYPLKMLI
+238 NNMNDYPLKMLI
-250 FNRARLIKNSKNR
+250 FNRARMVKNSKNI
-263 IPYGV
+263 IPFGV
-268 ELIQKYKRD
+268 ELLQKHKRD

-289 KDFNDIIRNKG
+289 KEFNKIINKKG
-300 FKSGI
+300 YKSAI
-305 YNTDLN
+305 YNTDLDN
-311 DDERQENLENF
+311 AEREENLNNF
-322 KAGKLNVLVSCTA
+322 KSGNLNVLVSCTA

-385 KTEYEKLREESN
+385 KTEFDKLREESN
-397 RYKLEGVPI
+397 RYKLEGVPV
-406 KWQQMTL
+406 KWQQMR

>member
-1 MEITPTRRNYKSK
+1 LKLREWQEAAFPLWWERKRGIVKVVTGGGKTVFAIHCLKKYLEENSNNSIFIVVPSIALLDQWYEGLQL
-14 NKSFKPTQSTPKVN
+14 SFK
-28 KGPKS
+28 
-33 RMNFKKTLIED
+33 
-44 SISQKTTKFS
+44 
-54 ALLNNPMPLK
+54 NN
-64 KETPPFLSASVLEGR
+64 EIA
-79 VPYLFKSFLTKLYK
+79 
-93 VKNDKDISLNGGGEQ
+93 LNGGGEHLNKLS
-108 TDATTKIC
+108 KIT
-116 ISTIDSLKNIIKDI
+116 ISTIDSVKNIIEYFDASK
-130 NAESTFLIVDECHK
+130 TLLIVDECHK

-149 RGDMLTNNWH
+149 RGETLTNHWH

-174 NFYIIIK
+174 NFYIIIR

-207 LYGYAALLPEEEQ
+207 LYAYAAMTNSEEAE
-220 KYKKFTKSIQ
+220 YKKFTKSIQ

-238 NNMDDYPLKMLI
+238 NNMNDYPLKMLI
-250 FNRARLIKNSKNR
+250 FNRARMVKNSINR
-263 IPYGV
+263 IPFGI
-268 ELIQKYKRD
+268 ELLQKYKRD

-289 KDFNDIIRNKG
+289 KEFNSIINSKG
-300 FKSGI
+300 YKSAI
-305 YNTDLN
+305 YNTDL
-311 DDERQENLENF
+311 DTSEREENLNNF
-322 KAGKLNVLVSCTA
+322 KNGNLNVLVSCTA

-374 ENALIVTVYSS
+374 QNALIVTVYSS

-397 RYKLEGVPI
+397 RYQLEGVPV
-406 KWQQMTL
+406 KWQQMK

>member
-1 MEITPTRRNYKSK
+1 MKLRDWQEKAFPLWWAEKRGIVKVVTGGGKTIFAIHCLTKYLEEERSKSI
-14 NKSFKPTQSTPKVN
+14 
-28 KGPKS
+28 
-33 RMNFKKTLIED
+33 LIVVP
-44 SISQKTTKFS
+44 SI
-54 ALLNNPMPLK
+54 ALLDQWYEVMSQ
-64 KETPPFLSASVLEGR
+64 TFDS
-79 VPYLFKSFLTKLYK
+79 
-93 VKNDKDISLNGGGEQ
+93 KDITINGGGEQ
-108 TDATTKIC
+108 PEDITKIC
-116 ISTIDSLKNIIKDI
+116 ITTVDSVKNIINKVD
-130 NAESTFLIVDECHK
+130 AENTLLVVDECHK

-149 RGDMLTNNWH
+149 RGEMLTNNWH

-181 KILGDIIFDYDY
+181 RILGDIIFDYDY

-207 LYGYAALLPEEEQ
+207 LYGYAAMLPEEED
-220 KYKKFTKSIQ
+220 KYTKFTKNIQ

-238 NNMDDYPLKMLI
+238 SNMNDYPLKMLI
-250 FNRARLIKNSKNR
+250 FNRARLVKNSKNR

-268 ELIQKYKRD
+268 ELLLKHKRE

-289 KDFNDIIRNKG
+289 KEFNKIINKKG

-311 DDERQENLENF
+311 DEERLHNLTAF
-322 KAGKLNVLVSCTA
+322 KNRELNVLVSCTA

-385 KTEYEKLREESN
+385 KTEFTKLREESN
-397 RYKLEGVPI
+397 RYKLEGVPV
-406 KWQQMTL
+406 KWQQMRS

>member
-1 MEITPTRRNYKSK
+1 MKLRDWQENAFPLWWEKKRGIIKVVTGGGKTVFAIHCLTKYLEEN
-14 NKSFKPTQSTPKVN
+14 QSN
-28 KGPKS
+28 S
-33 RMNFKKTLIED
+33 ILIVVP
-44 SISQKTTKFS
+44 SI
-54 ALLNNPMPLK
+54 ALLDQWYESLSLSFSS
-64 KETPPFLSASVLEGR
+64 KEIA
-79 VPYLFKSFLTKLYK
+79 
-93 VKNDKDISLNGGGEQ
+93 LNGGGEQ
-108 TDATTKIC
+108 IEDVATIC
-116 ISTIDSLKNIIKDI
+116 ISTIDSLKNLIDKVDPE
-130 NAESTFLIVDECHK
+130 NTLLIVDECHK

-149 RGDMLTNNWH
+149 RGEMLTNNWH

-207 LYGYAALLPEEEQ
+207 LYAYAAMTKDEED

-238 NNMDDYPLKMLI
+238 NNMNDYPLKMLI
-250 FNRARLIKNSKNR
+250 FNRARMVKNSKNR
-263 IPYGV
+263 IPFGV
-268 ELIQKYKRD
+268 ELLQKHKRE

-289 KDFNDIIRNKG
+289 KEFNTIINTKG
-300 FKSGI
+300 YKSAI
-305 YNTDLN
+305 YNTDLDN
-311 DDERQENLENF
+311 AAREENLNNF
-322 KAGKLNVLVSCTA
+322 KNGNLNVLVSCTA

-385 KTEYEKLREESN
+385 NTEYVKLKEESN
-397 RYKLEGVPI
+397 RYQLENVPI
-406 KWQQMTL
+406 RWQQMK

>member
-1 MEITPTRRNYKSK
+1 LKLREWQETAFPLWWNRKRGIV
-14 NKSFKPTQSTPKVN
+14 KVVT
-28 KGPKS
+28 GGG
-33 RMNFKKTLIED
+33 KTVFAIHCLKQYLEENPSNSILIVVP
-44 SISQKTTKFS
+44 SI
-54 ALLNNPMPLK
+54 ALLDQWY
-64 KETPPFLSASVLEGR
+64 EGLLQS
-79 VPYLFKSFLTKLYK
+79 YDANQL
-93 VKNDKDISLNGGGEQ
+93 SLNGGGEYLEELSMI
-108 TDATTKIC
+108 T
-116 ISTIDSLKNIIKDI
+116 ISTIDSVKNIIDKFD
-130 NAESTFLIVDECHK
+130 ASQTLLIVDECHK

-149 RGDMLTNNWH
+149 RGETLTNNWH

-207 LYGYAALLPEEEQ
+207 LYAYAAMTPEEEDE
-220 KYKKFTKSIQ
+220 YKKFTKSIQ

-238 NNMDDYPLKMLI
+238 NNMNDYPLKMMI
-250 FNRARLIKNSKNR
+250 FNRARMVKNSKNR
-263 IPYGV
+263 IPFGI
-268 ELIQKYKRD
+268 ELLQKYKRD

-289 KDFNDIIRNKG
+289 KEFNAIINTKG
-300 FKSGI
+300 YQSAI
-305 YNTDLN
+305 YNTDL
-311 DDERQENLENF
+311 DATDREENLNNF
-322 KAGKLNVLVSCTA
+322 KSGNLNVLVSCTA

-374 ENALIVTVYSS
+374 KNALIVTVYSS

-397 RYKLEGVPI
+397 RYQLEGVPT
-406 KWQQMTL
+406 KWQQMK

>member
-1 MEITPTRRNYKSK
+1 MVTFLKLREWQEKAFPLWWEKKRGIIKVVTGGGKTFFAIHCLKRYLENDPQKSI
-14 NKSFKPTQSTPKVN
+14 
-28 KGPKS
+28 
-33 RMNFKKTLIED
+33 LIVVP
-44 SISQKTTKFS
+44 SI
-54 ALLNNPMPLK
+54 ALLDQWYDSLSQNFDD
-64 KETPPFLSASVLEGR
+64 KE
-79 VPYLFKSFLTKLYK
+79 
-93 VKNDKDISLNGGGEQ
+93 ISLNGGGEQ
-108 TDATTKIC
+108 TKIITKIC
-116 ISTIDSLKNIIKDI
+116 ISTIDSLKNITSLID
-130 NAESTFLIVDECHK
+130 AENTLLIVDECHK

-149 RGDMLTNNWH
+149 RGEMLTNAWH

-207 LYGYAALLPEEEQ
+207 LYGYAALLPEEEN

-238 NNMDDYPLKMLI
+238 QDMNDYPLKMLI
-250 FNRARLIKNSKNR
+250 FNRARLVKNSKNR
-263 IPYGV
+263 IPYGI
-268 ELIQKYKRD
+268 ELIQKYERD

-289 KDFNDIIRNKG
+289 KEFNKIVNKLKG
-300 FKSGI
+300 FNSGI

-311 DDERQENLENF
+311 DDERQENLEKF
-322 KAGKLNVLVSCTA
+322 KAGNLNVLVSCTA

-397 RYKLEGVPI
+397 RYKLEGVPV
-406 KWQQMTL
+406 KWQQMSL